1 MNAPPVQ
8 PDNTNLGD
16 RSWDHSSYAFV
27 QSALELLHAKLSS
40 WNTIAITHGALALPY
55 IEDVDNLKVMVNWGK
70 ERLSEQDQHK
80 ITVRGITVGSIRY
93 LKAALLHA
101 AWHFELEAAK
111 NTMDSW
117 PGTVVETV
125 RGRARRYQELADELA
140 FPPAKILDDLRPEFG
155 MKVKPEDSG
164 ATWDAFVSHASED
177 KAPFVGKLV
186 EALKATGLNIW
197 YDDFTLTVGDSLRRS
212 IDRGLARS
220 RYGIVILSPAFFA
233 KEWPQRELD
242 GLVAREVHGHKVVLP
257 VWHDIDESQIRRY
270 SPMLADRLGVHS
282 SKGVPAVVQA
292 LLQVIRA

>member
-1 MNAPPVQ
+1 MNSLPVS

-40 WNTIAITHGALALPY
+40 WNTIAMNHGALAPPY
-55 IEDVDNLKVMVNWGK
+55 IEEVDDLKIMANWGE
-70 ERLSEQDQHK
+70 ERLGAGQHT
-80 ITVRGITVGSIRY
+80 ITVNGITVGSIRN
-93 LKAALLHA
+93 LKAALLFA

-111 NTMDSW
+111 NTEDSW
-117 PGTVVETV
+117 PGKVVEAV

-155 MKVKPEDSG
+155 MTVKPEDSG

-292 LLQVIRA
+292 LLQVIRS